1 MKSEQSRVLLPAFNI
16 KKSGARPEMINPQHA
31 RAEKNTERR
40 LGFNLCKLGSSP
52 DKVVPGFRQT
62 GAKVVLMA
70 DSHIYRAR
78 IINAIRPS
86 SDHELALPVHD
97 AW

>member
-1 MKSEQSRVLLPAFNI
+1 MKIEQSRVLLPAFNI

-78 IINAIRPS
+78 IINAIRPR